1 MESKL
6 LCIGAITAR
15 SPSVSTRLK
24 ILSIETLSRQN
35 LDKGLP
41 FLDVIA
47 SDEQGD
53 RIGLIL
59 KNAHKKKYEELL
71 HEQNIYV
78 VQNVGTLKLNS
89 QMSKLNHWTHDCKLI
104 FINKTTIVPVPSTQ
118 WTGSNGF
125 KFIPFLEL
133 INCQLPEK
141 YTADVIGRVNFY
153 DREPK
158 SYGSGSEDKS
168 KYINL
173 ELKDLDGSIVSCTL
187 FAKYMVDFLAYMK
200 TVADTQCV
208 ILFIQFGRTQKY
220 QRQLTV
226 GTDWTHTR
234 VFIDSDIPVMNE
246 FRKRY
251 MELHKDNDSESSL
264 APSFTP
270 SLTPKGKTLEE
281 FFEHVICVGCGDLSI
296 NICHKKAP
304 PTTKEVDLTLD
315 IDQQLLLKRSC
326 KDCGKNPQVALRFK
340 VSVRVA
346 DDTGIATFTLFESLV
361 KKYVSKSAY
370 EIKKSLPEDDDQPV
384 EFEALVG
391 NTMLFKVEIN
401 EYNKKFSQSNYTVK
415 EASTDEVFVEK
426 FREQFKM
433 KLEADTSELSVST
446 NCGSSSM
453 YNKDKHSVDLASS
466 TGYTPPKKQI
476 KQEPKE
482 SPLSVKSSSTR
493 PKKINLGD
501 GNNMNLSTRVKD
513 NKSQGQSLANV
524 GLFLPKPVF
533 SHGQLYVALSRPG
546 SQLICKNVC
555 RKNKVVTDVMW
566 KTQTFMRSV
575 IVLQ

>member
-53 RIGLIL
+53 RISLIL

-141 YTADVIGRVNFY
+141 HTADVIGRVNFY

-208 ILFIQFGRTQKY
+208 ILVIQFGRTQKY

-296 NICHKKAP
+296 NIAGIFVVEAEIIAIEP
-304 PTTKEVDLTLD
+304 DESWSY
-315 IDQQLLLKRSC
+315 I
-326 KDCGKNPQVALRFK
+326 
-340 VSVRVA
+340 A
-346 DDTGIATFTLFESLV
+346 DD
-361 KKYVSKSAY
+361 
-370 EIKKSLPEDDDQPV
+370 
-384 EFEALVG
+384 
-391 NTMLFKVEIN
+391 
-401 EYNKKFSQSNYTVK
+401 
-415 EASTDEVFVEK
+415 
-426 FREQFKM
+426 
-433 KLEADTSELSVST
+433 
-446 NCGSSSM
+446 
-453 YNKDKHSVDLASS
+453 
-466 TGYTPPKKQI
+466 
-476 KQEPKE
+476 
-482 SPLSVKSSSTR
+482 
-493 PKKINLGD
+493 
-501 GNNMNLSTRVKD
+501 
-513 NKSQGQSLANV
+513 
-524 GLFLPKPVF
+524 
-533 SHGQLYVALSRPG
+533 VA
-546 SQLICKNVC
+546 
-555 RKNKVVTDVMW
+555 
-566 KTQTFMRSV
+566 
-575 IVLQ
+575 